1 MYCRIQKRGRR
12 LSTESHTLHL
22 VLKRWKWAVLING
35 LCLALAGAQGAPNPG
50 GLSWDQ
56 VKAKFQAA
64 NPTLKADDIN
74 VDEMRAQEIT
84 AFLRPN
90 PQFTLSSD
98 GTQFASHK
106 GVWQP
111 TKGTQL
117 QTNFSYLHE
126 RDHKRELRLES
137 AKEGTQIA
145 ASLHTDLYRNLVF
158 NLRVAFIGV
167 LQAKAVLDLTKQEL
181 EYYDHIIDISRERF
195 KAGGMAQI
203 DLDRVELQRVQYES
217 DWQTAEVSLQTAK
230 LQLLQLLNDKTSV
243 DQFDVQGPFDFS
255 DKLKP
260 LVDIR
265 QLALDNRPDLRAA
278 VESIQQAKTNYKL
291 AVSNGSTDPT
301 FSTWYSYNPSFNNPN
316 DVQTLGLSISVPLR
330 IFDRNQGEKKRTQL
344 DIGRN
349 QQLEDATR
357 AQVFN
362 DVDSAYAQVKSNVTL
377 LLPYKDKYLAQA
389 SRVRDTVT
397 FSWQRG
403 AASLMDFLNAQ
414 SDYRQVQ
421 LAYVQLIGSYLTA
434 ASELNLAIGSEA
446 L

>member
-1 MYCRIQKRGRR
+1 MMRSI
-12 LSTESHTLHL
+12 LAISI
-22 VLKRWKWAVLING
+22 AVS
-35 LCLALAGAQGAPNPG
+35 CAAFAGAQGAPNPAS
-50 GLSWDQ
+50 LSWNQ
-56 VKAKFQAA
+56 VKARFEAA
-64 NPTLKADDIN
+64 NPTMKADAIN
-74 VDEMRAQEIT
+74 VDEMRTQEIT

-98 GTQFASHK
+98 GTQLAPHD

-126 RDHKRELRLES
+126 RQRKRELRLES

-145 ASLHTDLYRNLVF
+145 ASLHSDLNRNMVF
-158 NLRVAFIGV
+158 NLRIAFIGV
-167 LQAKAVLDLTKQEL
+167 LQAKALLNLTKQEL
-181 EYYDHIIDISRERF
+181 DYYDHIIDISRERF

-203 DLDRVELQRVQYES
+203 DLDRVELLRVQYES
-217 DWQTAEVSLQTAK
+217 DWQAAVVSLQTSK
-230 LQLLQLLNDKTSV
+230 LLLLQLLDDKTPV
-243 DQFDVQGPFDFS
+243 EQFDIQGPFDYS
-255 DKLKP
+255 DELKL
-260 LVDIR
+260 LADIR
-265 QLALDNRPDLRAA
+265 QSALDNRPDLRAA
-278 VESIQQAKTNYKL
+278 IESIEQAKTNYKL

-301 FSTWYSYNPSFNNPN
+301 FSAWYTNNPSFNNPN
-316 DVQTLGLSISVPLR
+316 ALQTLGLSISVPLR
-330 IFDRNQGEKKRTQL
+330 IFDRNQGEKMRTQL

-349 QQLEDATR
+349 EQLEDASR

-362 DVDSAYAQVKSNVTL
+362 DVDSAYAQVKSNVVL
-377 LLPYKDKYLAQA
+377 LRPYKEKYLAQA

-421 LAYVQLIGSYLTA
+421 LAYLQLIGSYLTA
-434 ASELNLAIGSEA
+434 ADQLNLAVGTEA
-446 L
+446 IQ

>member
-1 MYCRIQKRGRR
+1 LLVRTFIFVASLNGIC
-12 LSTESHTLHL
+12 HL
-22 VLKRWKWAVLING
+22 ARAQG
-35 LCLALAGAQGAPNPG
+35 TPAGA
-50 GLSWDQ
+50 LTWDQ
-56 VKAKFQAA
+56 VKAKFETA
-64 NPTLKADDIN
+64 NPTLKADIIN
-74 VDEMRAQEIT
+74 VDEMKAQEIT

-90 PQFTLSSD
+90 PQFTISAD
-98 GTQFASHK
+98 GTQVAPHN

-111 TKGTQL
+111 TKGTQV

-126 RDHKRELRLES
+126 REHKRELRLES

-145 ASLHTDLYRNLVF
+145 ASLHSDLYRNMLF

-167 LQAKAVLDLTKQEL
+167 LQAKAILDLSKQQL

-230 LQLLQLLNDKTSV
+230 LLLLQLLNDKTSV
-243 DQFDVQGPFDFS
+243 DQFDVNGPFDFS
-255 DKLKP
+255 SDLKP
-260 LVDIR
+260 LVDFR

-278 VESIQQAKTNYKL
+278 IESIQQAKTNYKL
-291 AVSNGSTDPT
+291 AMANGSTDPM
-301 FSTWYSYNPSFNNPN
+301 FSTWYTNNPSFNNPN
-316 DVQTLGLSISVPLR
+316 ALNTIGLSISIPLR
-330 IFDRNQGEKKRTQL
+330 VFDRNQGEKKRTEL

-349 QQLEDATR
+349 EQLEDVTR

-362 DVDSAYAQVKSNVTL
+362 DVDSAYAQVKSNVIL
-377 LLPYKDKYLAQA
+377 LKPYKDKYLEQA
-389 SRVRDTVT
+389 TRVRETVT

-421 LAYVQLIGSYLTA
+421 LAYVQLVGSYLIAT
-434 ASELNLAIGSEA
+434 SELNLAVGSEA
-446 L
+446 IR